1 MKISKNQVFQN
12 SNKILDAKLRINRRA
27 GKENIQHKPVIVPSD
42 LAKIRASPF
51 LSLVLHSCKVR
62 TEWSTATASF
72 PSGFLTPVIFRATS
86 RCFSAYRAA
95 LMTKSD
101 LIFCGILFQICW
113 LRSFDSAFKAIV
125 SSRTSDARFK
135 FDSGVILWT
144 NHNSLLS
151 IATNQFASFC
161 IDNRLRQKLFSCLSE
176 LGNLK

>member
-1 MKISKNQVFQN
+1 M
-12 SNKILDAKLRINRRA
+12 INRKKKINA
-27 GKENIQHKPVIVPSD
+27 FAQKPVIVPSD

-51 LSLVLHSCKVR
+51 HSLVLHSCKVR
-62 TEWSTATASF
+62 TEWPPTFRCRPQPQAFRVA
-72 PSGFLTPVIFRATS
+72 FLTPVIFRATS

-101 LIFCGILFQICW
+101 LIFCGLLYQICW

-144 NHNSLLS
+144 NHSSLLS
-151 IATNQFASFC
+151 ITTNQFASFF
-161 IDNRLRQKLFSCLSE
+161 INNRLRQKLFSCLW
-176 LGNLK
+176 K